1 MNTPSVSPAGAKIAV
16 CADDESCE
24 VVSCALCLAEIP
36 LSAAKSL
43 ENAEYVQHFCGLD
56 CLDQWQQ
63 LADKPDAK

>member
-16 CADDESCE
+16 CADEERCE
-24 VVSCALCLAEIP
+24 VVSCVLCLAEIP

-56 CLDQWQQ
+56 CLAQWQN
-63 LADKPDAK
+63 LAEQADTK